1 MLSSILSL
9 GASNDL
15 HQRMVTHRVP
25 SPSYRQQFRVE
36 LLYCGK
42 IILVNETENEVFES
56 KRSFSREYTFL
67 NFESLTS

>member
-25 SPSYRQQFRVE
+25 SPSCRQPFRVE

-42 IILVNETENEVFES
+42 TILVNKTENEVFE
-56 KRSFSREYTFL
+56 L
-67 NFESLTS
+67 